1 MRFVLHYP
9 KFFGF
14 PHENWWKGGKWR
26 VAVRALKYD
35 EISKRAYYREA
46 LVLNY
51 LWIFAILTSEFA
63 FLRGTSN
70 TRMTAVSSHKY
81 RWRGVSCVDRS
92 PEAFTSGS
100 TYSLNWNSISFLK
113 KAPHPLP
120 PKIWGPSGSRNVPLF
135 HPRPEPGQG
144 ISTRVLFKSIIS
156 RAGISRRFSI
166 SAYKVI
172 PGLGPVRGPELHT

>member
-113 KAPHPLP
+113 KAPP
-120 PKIWGPSGSRNVPLF
+120 PSPQNMGSIRVQECSIVSSQARARSRNFYPSSF
-135 HPRPEPGQG
+135 
-144 ISTRVLFKSIIS
+144 
-156 RAGISRRFSI
+156 
-166 SAYKVI
+166 
-172 PGLGPVRGPELHT
+172 